1 MQKFWIYP
9 NLAYNLG
16 LNIRFHNEHLKKNII
31 VNKTYRVNQILK
43 YTFISIATIIV
54 LVSTLFTNR
63 LASNLAIEERKK
75 IEIWA
80 EATQQLIFADEYTD
94 INFLLDIIEGNTT
107 IPVLIIDEN
116 SNVIQ
121 HRNMKVPASKED
133 AYFKKKVKKLSA
145 KNEAIVI
152 KLDEDTQQYIIFDE
166 SYLLRQLYFF
176 PYVQFGVIIIFLAI
190 VILVF
195 TSTKRAEQNQVWV
208 GLSKETAHQLGTPIS
223 SLLAWTELLK
233 LRYSE
238 EKLLEDMERDV
249 NRLKIISERFSKI
262 GSKPDLKPQNIN
274 DVIENAVNYIR
285 NRSSEKIIINYH
297 NLIDSDSFA
306 QISQPLFE
314 WVVENVSKNAIDAM
328 NGRGQLDIYLK
339 KKQGN
344 IVIDIQDTGKGIE
357 RKYQKAVFSPGF
369 TTKERGWGLG
379 LSLVK
384 RIVEEYHAGKV
395 YVKESEINK
404 GTIFRIVIPADM
416 ENQI

>member
-1 MQKFWIYP
+1 M
-9 NLAYNLG
+9 
-16 LNIRFHNEHLKKNII
+16 
-31 VNKTYRVNQILK
+31 NKTYRVNQILK

-274 DVIENAVNYIR
+274 EVIENAVNYIR
-285 NRSSEKIIINYH
+285 KRSSEKVIINYH

-314 WVVENVSKNAIDAM
+314 WVVENLCKNAIDAM
-328 NGRGQLDIYLK
+328 NGTGQLDINLLK
-339 KKQGN
+339 KHDS
-344 IVIDIQDTGKGIE
+344 IIIDIQDTGKGIE

-404 GTIFRIVIPADM
+404 GTTFRIMIPTD
-416 ENQI
+416 NDN